1 MFEPSDRPRVF
12 AVPLGVDFPAALVR
26 GLSTRTAG
34 HPPETLARARLLVN
48 TRRMARRI
56 RTIYDA
62 GPAALLPR
70 IGLVT
75 DLGEHALMADIPDPV
90 SPLRRRLEL
99 LQLVSKLLDAQ
110 PDLAPRSALYDLA
123 DSLAGLMDEMHGE
136 GVSPDTIAALDV
148 TDQSGHWARIQA
160 FLGIVRHY
168 FEDATT
174 LPDVETRQRLVVET
188 LARIWAENPPQH
200 PIIVAGS
207 TGSRGATQLL
217 MQTVAR
223 LPQGAVILPGF
234 DRDMPPDVWDRLND
248 PKTSEDHPQYR
259 FAAFLQAL
267 DLSPADLPEWSDDTP
282 ASPERNR
289 LVSLALRPAPITDQW
304 RRDGPNLAGIEPA
317 MAPVTLLEAP
327 SPRAEA
333 LAIALRL
340 RDAAETGQ
348 SAALITPDRTLSRQV
363 TASLDRWGILPDD
376 SAGMPLHLAPVG
388 RFLRH
393 VAELFHL
400 PLSAE
405 ALLTL
410 LKHPL
415 THTGA
420 DRGPHLRL
428 TRELELHIRRHG
440 PPYPTAQDLH
450 AWAAA
455 SKDPHAEPWAAWLVA
470 CFTDKELPGEV
481 ALEDRTSRHIAL
493 AEHIAR
499 GADGETTGKLW
510 ADEDG
515 AQALRTVSDFAENAP
530 HGGAVNARDYATLFH
545 AILSRGDVRKSLKA
559 HPLIRIWGTLE
570 ARVQGADLLILAGL
584 NEGSWPEAPSPDPWL
599 NRDMR
604 AAAGLLLPER
614 RIGLAAH
621 DFQQALLAPEVWI
634 TRSIRSDDTETV
646 PSRWLNRLQ
655 NLLSGLPEQGGRAA
669 LYQMRQRGQ
678 RWLDLAKAFENP
690 GSTPAETR
698 PSPKPPTAARP
709 KQLSVTQIQRLI
721 RDPYA
726 IYARHVLR
734 LKPLDPLMRVP
745 DALLRGTVIHE
756 ALERFIL
763 ATRDT
768 PEEITRERLIAETA
782 TVLAEAVPWADT
794 RAMWQAKLERAAD
807 TFIEGEHAR
816 RQLAQ
821 PAALEAK
828 GAAELP
834 ELNFRLTAKAD
845 RIDIDPAGNLHLYDY
860 KTGRAPGDKQQK
872 HFDKQL
878 LLSAA
883 IATQS
888 GFAPIAPS
896 KVARATFIS
905 LGSGKPEEPAP
916 LETEP
921 PEKVWTEFRELI
933 ARYMSPDLGY
943 TSRRALEKTTDSAD
957 YDQLARFGEWDIT
970 DDPDPREVGQ

>member
-1 MFEPSDRPRVF
+1 
-12 AVPLGVDFPAALVR
+12 
-26 GLSTRTAG
+26 
-34 HPPETLARARLLVN
+34 
-48 TRRMARRI
+48 
-56 RTIYDA
+56 
-62 GPAALLPR
+62 
-70 IGLVT
+70 
-75 DLGEHALMADIPDPV
+75 
-90 SPLRRRLEL
+90 
-99 LQLVSKLLDAQ
+99 
-110 PDLAPRSALYDLA
+110 
-123 DSLAGLMDEMHGE
+123 
-136 GVSPDTIAALDV
+136 
-148 TDQSGHWARIQA
+148 
-160 FLGIVRHY
+160 
-168 FEDATT
+168 
-174 LPDVETRQRLVVET
+174 
-188 LARIWAENPPQH
+188 
-200 PIIVAGS
+200 
-207 TGSRGATQLL
+207 
-217 MQTVAR
+217 
-223 LPQGAVILPGF
+223 
-234 DRDMPPDVWDRLND
+234 
-248 PKTSEDHPQYR
+248 
-259 FAAFLQAL
+259 
-267 DLSPADLPEWSDDTP
+267 
-282 ASPERNR
+282 
-289 LVSLALRPAPITDQW
+289 
-304 RRDGPNLAGIEPA
+304 
-317 MAPVTLLEAP
+317 
-327 SPRAEA
+327 
-333 LAIALRL
+333 
-340 RDAAETGQ
+340 
-348 SAALITPDRTLSRQV
+348 
-363 TASLDRWGILPDD
+363 
-376 SAGMPLHLAPVG
+376 MPLHLAPVG

-410 LKHPL
+410 LKHPI

-440 PPYPTAQDLH
+440 PPYPTAQDIN

-455 SKDPHAEPWAAWLVA
+455 SKDPHAEPWAAWLIA

-481 ALEDRTSRHIAL
+481 SLVDRTTRHIAL
-493 AEHIAR
+493 AEQIAR

-530 HGGAVNARDYATLFH
+530 HGGAINARDYTTLFH
-545 AILSRGDVRKSLKA
+545 AILSRGDVRKTIKA

-584 NEGSWPEAPSPDPWL
+584 NEGSWPESPSPDPWL

-604 AAAGLLLPER
+604 AAVGLLLPER

-655 NLLSGLPEQGGRAA
+655 NLLSGLPDQGGKAA
-669 LYQMRQRGQ
+669 LDQMRQRG
-678 RWLDLAKAFENP
+678 RHWLDLAKAFEDP
-690 GSTPAETR
+690 GTTPAETR
-698 PSPKPPTAARP
+698 PSPRPPTAARP

-734 LKPLDPLMRVP
+734 LEPLDPLMRVP

-756 ALERFIL
+756 ALERFID

-768 PEEITRERLIAETA
+768 PAEITRDRLIAETA
-782 TVLAEAVPWADT
+782 AVLAEAVPWADT

-816 RQLAQ
+816 RQFAQ

-828 GAAELP
+828 GAADLP
-834 ELNFRLTAKAD
+834 ELDFRLTAKAD

-888 GFAPIAPS
+888 GFAPIAPA

-916 LETEP
+916 LDTEP
-921 PEKVWTEFRELI
+921 PEKVWNEFRELI

-943 TSRRALEKTTDSAD
+943 TSRRAPERTADTGD